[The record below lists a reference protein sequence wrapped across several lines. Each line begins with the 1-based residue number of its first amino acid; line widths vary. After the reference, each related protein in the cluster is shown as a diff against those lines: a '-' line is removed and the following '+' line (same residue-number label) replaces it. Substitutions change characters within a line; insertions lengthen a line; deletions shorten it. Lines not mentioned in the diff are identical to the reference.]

1 MLNPRHAPRL
11 LTALML
17 LALTG
22 SAQAQVGL
30 PGGLRPNVGA
40 GVGGSVSGALDR
52 LDNTLGE
59 VTRPATQ
66 LVSDARQLADA
77 RLERLGDF
85 LRSHRTT
92 VEADDT
98 GQPAR
103 AHEVLLLSP
112 MPPRWPVLRQRDTR
126 WSSRVISTGWDC
138 LCPPCHA
145 DGNQPDRGAATV
157 APPAAGQ
164 GDQRGSAP
172 FPRRQHPCGRE

>member
-1 MLNPRHAPRL
+1 MKRMQGCVSSTSLHFFEARNKPMLNPRHAPRL

-112 MPPRWPVLRQRDTR
+112 MPPRWPVLRQRDMR
-126 WSSRVISTGWDC
+126 WSSRVILTGWG
-138 LCPPCHA
+138 LPM
-145 DGNQPDRGAATV
+145 
-157 APPAAGQ
+157 PAL
-164 GDQRGSAP
+164 
-172 FPRRQHPCGRE
+172 PRRREPA